1 MQTKNVRFWN
11 ISVIVMVIA
20 GLFVAG
26 LGNFGLL
33 PWQSGKAS
41 GNLYQDPQG
50 RFTMTLGPGWE
61 QVQTSGSYVQFKEQD
76 PPYIFN
82 VFVLKA
88 SAINDAFST
97 ALQAVGLDPS
107 LLNRGGRAQ
116 IGDWQAVNIVDTA
129 GRNNGLA
136 GQIKGEDAY
145 IAVVQAGKPGLEVE
159 TPSVVQALQS
169 IKINGQQKTEIK
181 SYADL
186 EALVHQQVDSLA
198 GSISV
203 AVVHKD
209 QIVYTY
215 AYGQANPVKGTAADT
230 QTIYQ
235 FGSVTKPV
243 TAAALM
249 QLVEQGKVDL
259 DAWPGKYVPEFPKQW
274 NVTVRQLLDHSAC
287 MRDDQRLTNGLI
299 AKPGQSFAP
308 LAEIFTN
315 YVKDHPDL
323 GCEPGKASNYSN
335 PHFLALAR
343 IVEEVSGQDFE
354 PYVVEHILTPLAME
368 STSFQTVQS
377 NDARY
382 ARPQITI
389 AQADELV
396 AQINKFH
403 GPGLEDL
410 VLGKGSSYA
419 TIENVRILAPWGGL
433 RGTPSDLTHF
443 LQMFMNGGRYGDNQ
457 ILKPKTVAD
466 MQKMQVSTNGSPLGL
481 GLSWWIDKD
490 DFGTYYYHNGGA
502 PGTED
507 KMRYYPDLDL
517 GVVVMANVEGYQS
530 AGIADGLVS
539 AWVSGAK

>member
-1 MQTKNVRFWN
+1 MSKRKSWFW
-11 ISVIVMVIA
+11 IVGGV
-20 GLFVAG
+20 LLVAG
-26 LGNFGLL
+26 LLVGGLSLFGLL
-33 PWQSGKAS
+33 PLQSGSQS

-50 RFTMTLGPGWE
+50 RFTMTIGPGWE
-61 QVQTSGSYVQFKEQD
+61 QVQTDGSYVQFKEQD
-76 PPYIFN
+76 PPYFFN

-97 ALQAVGLDPS
+97 ALQAVGLDPN

-116 IGDWQAVNIVDTA
+116 IGDWQAVNIVDSA

-145 IAVVQAGKPGLEVE
+145 IALVQAGKPGLEVE
-159 TPSVVQALQS
+159 TPSVIQALQS
-169 IKINGQQKTEIK
+169 IKINGKQKSEIK
-181 SYADL
+181 NFADL
-186 EALVHQQVDSLA
+186 EALVRQQVDTMA

-203 AVVHKD
+203 AVVHQD

-215 AYGQANPVKGTAADT
+215 AYGQANPLKGIAADT

-235 FGSVTKPV
+235 FGSMTKPI
-243 TAAALM
+243 TATALM

-259 DAWPGKYVPEFPKQW
+259 DAWPGKFVPEFPQQW
-274 NVTVRQLLDHSAC
+274 KVTVRQLLDHSAC
-287 MRDDQRLTNGLI
+287 LRDDQRLANGLI

-308 LAEIFTN
+308 LAEIFTK
-315 YVKDHPDL
+315 YVKDYPDL

-343 IVEEVSGQDFE
+343 IVEEVSGEAFE
-354 PYVVEHILTPLAME
+354 TYMVDHILTPLAME
-368 STSFQTVQS
+368 STSFQTVAS
-377 NDARY
+377 NENRY
-382 ARPQITI
+382 AKPQLPV

-396 AQINKFH
+396 AQINEFH
-403 GPGLEDL
+403 GPGLEDML
-410 VLGKGSSYA
+410 LEKGKSYA
-419 TIENVRILAPWGGL
+419 TIENVRILPPWGGL

-443 LQMFMNGGRYGDNQ
+443 LQMFLNGGRYGDSQ
-457 ILKPKTVAD
+457 ILKPETVAA
-466 MQKMQVSTNGSPLGL
+466 MQKMQTSTDGSPLGL

-490 DFGTYYYHNGGA
+490 DFGTFYYHNGGA

-507 KMRYYPDLDL
+507 KMRYYPGLDL

-530 AGIADGLVS
+530 AGIAEGLVS
-539 AWVSGAK
+539 AWMNQK